1 MRAKLCG
8 LKTLAAAQAAEAAGA
23 DYIGFIFYP
32 KSHRYIEPEAARV
45 ISSKLQ
51 RVKKV
56 GVFVDE
62 SAELVNQ
69 IAETAQLDYIQLH
82 GHEDASF
89 ARELNRP
96 IIKAFRYGDGF
107 SAELAND
114 FPAELILVDAYR
126 PGEVGG
132 TGTTFDW
139 RSAAAEIAKIK
150 KPVLIA
156 GGINAENAC
165 EVQKIFNPYGVDVS
179 GSLEINKEKSVAKI
193 NEFMQKVRSLS

>member
-8 LKTLAAAQAAEAAGA
+8 MKTLAAAQAAESAGA

-32 KSHRYIEPEAARV
+32 KSHRYIAPEQARA
-45 ISSKLQ
+45 ISAKLP

-62 SAELVNQ
+62 SAERVNE
-69 IAETAQLDYIQLH
+69 IAEIAQLDYIQLH
-82 GHEDASF
+82 GHEDADF
-89 ARELNRP
+89 ARQLNRP
-96 IIKAFRYGDGF
+96 VIKAFRYGDGF
-107 SAELAND
+107 SAARAND

-126 PGEVGG
+126 PDEAGG

-139 RSAAAEIAKIK
+139 RSAAAEIAKID

-156 GGINAENAC
+156 GGINAANVA
-165 EVQKIFNPYGVDVS
+165 EVNKIFHPYGVDVS
-179 GSLEINKEKSVAKI
+179 GSLEINKEKSIAKI

>member
-1 MRAKLCG
+1 M
-8 LKTLAAAQAAEAAGA
+8 KTLAAAEAAEAAGA

-32 KSHRYIEPEAARV
+32 KSHRYIEPETARA
-45 ISSKLQ
+45 ISSQLQ

-62 SAELVNQ
+62 DAARVNEIAELAN
-69 IAETAQLDYIQLH
+69 LDYIQLH
-82 GHEDASF
+82 GHEDATF

-96 IIKAFRYGDGF
+96 VIKAFRYGDGF
-107 SAELAND
+107 SAGLAND
-114 FPAELILVDAYR
+114 FPAEIILVDAYR

-139 RSAAAEIAKIK
+139 RSAAEEIAKIE

-156 GGINAENAC
+156 GGINAANVC
-165 EVQKIFNPYGVDVS
+165 EVQKIFHPYGVDVS